1 MKVIFLDIDGVM
13 ITRNSVKY
21 QYLHHP
27 EDENIRFSRRA
38 VKNLNFLINE
48 TGAKIVIS
56 STWRLLYTIE
66 ELDGKFKEQGI
77 KGEIIS
83 ATSIAQFS
91 TEEDTPRGQK
101 IAEWLA
107 LNPGTQSYVII
118 DDDAK
123 TDCIQFHPDNCVETS
138 YKDGFASEEKLKE
151 ALQILAG

>member
-1 MKVIFLDIDGVM
+1 MKIIFLDIDGVLL
-13 ITRNSVKY
+13 TRNSVKY

-27 EDENIRFSRRA
+27 EDENIRFSHRA
-38 VKNLNFLINE
+38 VKNLNYLIKK

-56 STWRLLYTIE
+56 STWRLLHTIE
-66 ELDGKFKEQGI
+66 ELDKKFREQGI
-77 KGEIIS
+77 KGDIIS
-83 ATSIAQFS
+83 TTSIAKFS

-101 IAEWLA
+101 ISEWLA

-123 TDCIQFHPDNCVETS
+123 TDCIQFHPYNCVETS